1 MYNVHIVY
9 KILSVYQNIF
19 SEENVG
25 KNVSKIIIKQ
35 QQSRKC
41 GNGIKL
47 DIYVNEIK
55 LRVQKYTHISM
66 VH

>member
-1 MYNVHIVY
+1 MYNVYIVY

-55 LRVQKYTHISM
+55 LRVHK
-66 VH
+66 

>member
-1 MYNVHIVY
+1 MYNVYIVY

-35 QQSRKC
+35 Q
-41 GNGIKL
+41 
-47 DIYVNEIK
+47 
-55 LRVQKYTHISM
+55 
-66 VH
+66 

>member
-1 MYNVHIVY
+1 MYNVYIVY